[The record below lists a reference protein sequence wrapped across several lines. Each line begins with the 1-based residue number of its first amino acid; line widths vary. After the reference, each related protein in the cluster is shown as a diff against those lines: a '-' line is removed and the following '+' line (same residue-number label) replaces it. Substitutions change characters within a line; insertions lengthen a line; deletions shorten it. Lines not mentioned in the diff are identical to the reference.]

1 MTVRRSCRRQSIG
14 IPSSR
19 RVAERRA
26 QRVEPVAFLPGGHV
40 GGERRALQEG
50 AAHPLR
56 GDRLELLEAEQGEG
70 EGGDGAGAGNGG
82 GGQGPPPRRGQA
94 PWGTRPR

>member
-1 MTVRRSCRRQSIG
+1 MTVRRSCGLRSID

-50 AAHPLR
+50 AAHPFR
-56 GDRLELLEAEQGEG
+56 GDRLELLDAEQGQG
-70 EGGDGAGAGNGG
+70 EADDVAGVGKGG
-82 GGQGPPPRRGQA
+82 GYGAAPPPR
-94 PWGTRPR
+94 GTGPYRTTPL